1 MDSLSVSGDEP
12 GGTARVIE
20 DTHVGVRGGAC
31 RIRRQR
37 DTRERNRVVRQA
49 KRHVAVRME
58 AREGEGVD
66 RERPVAVEG
75 EATREVLDDRRLE
88 ELAALSGVRGA
99 VLAACECA
107 AAACLGALPSRLLT
121 QLGVGRVAATRECGR
136 GTN

>member
-1 MDSLSVSGDEP
+1 MSPLLGLLGAFQQVAMKSTSAWTPWGVGGDES

-37 DTRERNRVVRQA
+37 DARERNRVVRKA

-107 AAACLGALPSRLLT
+107 AA
-121 QLGVGRVAATRECGR
+121 
-136 GTN
+136 